1 MKSTPITQRAAT
13 KYGSAPKNE
22 EVTVDAGGKSPAN
35 FARMSPIKNASLVQ
49 GAGDVG
55 RSKNKSVEFDTSV
68 FEDKK
73 KESSSKE
80 EKEEKDSGVDLG
92 TAVQVASAVLMRS
105 PAKNTGKKA
114 SWSKTEEGAETSTTQ
129 KGDTVTNYSG
139 GGTFKNKEEKDWY
152 NKQIKQR
159 IDSGMSQEEAVQDY
173 RNTFKIGEKK
183 TTTGPDKTITSKEP
197 DETYSGDLYRAQY
210 GKARSSYGSRQ
221 DKRQTLSE
229 TRKEKRNKINT
240 LRAQMKAGEITREQ
254 FKDAKKQA
262 KLDMYKQRSKE
273 FETQKKNREYA
284 QQQGAA
290 AGDKVRLDD
299 VAKTFGDYESD
310 DQQMAMGLA
319 QQKAERTR
327 NQAAAEN
334 ASNFF
339 KNALARS
346 SSEPAGFDYSPS
358 LIKPALTQT
367 NNLMYDLNNL
377 GIGNTTVKNPDI
389 ESGIMKR
396 GYKMG
401 GFGSKNKNK

>member
-1 MKSTPITQRAAT
+1 MKSSPITQRAAT
-13 KYGSAPKNE
+13 KYGSAPE
-22 EVTVDAGGKSPAN
+22 TQEVTTDAGGKSPAN
-35 FARMSPIKNASLVQ
+35 FARMSPVKNSDLIE
-49 GAGDVG
+49 GAGNVG
-55 RSKNKSVEFDTSV
+55 ASKNQSARYDAKKY
-68 FEDKK
+68 EDKD
-73 KESSSKE
+73 KESSDKE
-80 EKEEKDSGVDLG
+80 SSGKEEKDTGVDLE
-92 TAVQVASAVLMRS
+92 TATKVASALLMRS

-114 SWSKTEEGAETSTTQ
+114 GWTKTEKGEDKTEIV
-129 KGDTVTNYSG
+129 KGDSKVTGQMPGKKMSD
-139 GGTFKNKEEKDWY
+139 EEWKKY
-152 NKQIKQR
+152 LANETAEQKAARHKR
-159 IDSGMSQEEAVQDY
+159 EEEAGV
-173 RNTFKIGEKK
+173 RVTE
-183 TTTGPDKTITSKEP
+183 PDKEITVKGE
-197 DETYSGDLYRAQY
+197 DETYSGDLYRKQE
-210 GKARSSYGSRQ
+210 GTARSSYGSRQ

-229 TRKEKRNKINT
+229 TRKEKRNKINE

-254 FKDAKKQA
+254 FRDAKKQA

-284 QQQGAA
+284 QEQGAA
-290 AGDKVRLDD
+290 PGDKVRLDD
-299 VAKTFGDYESD
+299 VAKTFGDYDSD
-310 DQQMAMGLA
+310 EKQMEMGLA
-319 QQKAERTR
+319 QQKAAKTR
-327 NQAAAEN
+327 QQAAAEN

-339 KNALARS
+339 KNALAKS

>member
-1 MKSTPITQRAAT
+1 MKSSPITQRAAT
-13 KYGSAPKNE
+13 KYGSAPE
-22 EVTVDAGGKSPAN
+22 TQEVTTDAGGKSPAN
-35 FARMSPIKNASLVQ
+35 FARMSPVKNADLVQ

-55 RSKNKSVEFDTSV
+55 RSKNKSVEFDTSA

-105 PAKNTGKKA
+105 PAKQTGKKA
-114 SWSKTEEGAETSTTQ
+114 SWNKTEEGEGSTKII
-129 KGDTVTNYSG
+129 KG
-139 GGTFKNKEEKDWY
+139 K
-152 NKQIKQR
+152 
-159 IDSGMSQEEAVQDY
+159 
-173 RNTFKIGEKK
+173 KK
-183 TTTGPDKTITSKEP
+183 TRNKSWDDLRAEGWSEDRINEAKAWRKKNPNAPVDQVDTGEFEPDQEIKVKGE
-197 DETYSGDLYRAQY
+197 DETYSGDLYRKQE
-210 GKARSSYGSRQ
+210 GTARSSYGSRQ

-229 TRKEKRNKINT
+229 TRKEKRNKINE

-254 FKDAKKQA
+254 FRDAKKQA

-284 QQQGAA
+284 QEQGAA
-290 AGDKVRLDD
+290 PGDKVRLDD
-299 VAKTFGDYESD
+299 VAKTFGDYDSD
-310 DQQMAMGLA
+310 EKQMEMGLA
-319 QQKAERTR
+319 QQKAAKTR
-327 NQAAAEN
+327 QQAAAEN

-339 KNALARS
+339 KNALAKS

>member
-35 FARMSPIKNASLVQ
+35 FARMSPIKNASLVE

-80 EKEEKDSGVDLG
+80 GKEEKEEKDSGVDLG

-105 PAKNTGKKA
+105 PAKQTGKKA
-114 SWSKTEEGAETSTTQ
+114 GWTKTEKGEDKKEIV
-129 KGDTVTNYSG
+129 KGDSKVTGQMPGEKMSD
-139 GGTFKNKEEKDWY
+139 EEWKKY
-152 NKQIKQR
+152 LANETAEQKAARHKR
-159 IDSGMSQEEAVQDY
+159 EEAAGV
-173 RNTFKIGEKK
+173 R
-183 TTTGPDKTITSKEP
+183 TTSPDKEITVKGE
-197 DETYSGDLYRAQY
+197 DETYSGDLYRKQT

-221 DKRQTLSE
+221 DRRQTLSS
-229 TRKEKRNKINT
+229 TRKEKRNKINE

-290 AGDKVRLDD
+290 PGGDVRLDD
-299 VAKTFGDYESD
+299 VAKTFGDYEKD
-310 DQQMAMGLA
+310 DARQMSMGLA
-319 QQKAERTR
+319 QQKAEKTR

-346 SSEPAGFDYSPS
+346 SSEPSGLDYSPS

-396 GYKMG
+396 SYKMG

>member
-35 FARMSPIKNASLVQ
+35 FARMSPIKNASLIQ

-68 FEDKK
+68 FEDK
-73 KESSSKE
+73 
-80 EKEEKDSGVDLG
+80 EEKDS
-92 TAVQVASAVLMRS
+92 
-105 PAKNTGKKA
+105 PAKQTGKKA
-114 SWSKTEEGAETSTTQ
+114 GWSKTEEGKETTTTE
-129 KGDTVTNYSG
+129 KGKEKTR
-139 GGTFKNKEEKDWY
+139 NKSWDDLRKEGWSEEKI
-152 NKQIKQR
+152 N
-159 IDSGMSQEEAVQDY
+159 EAKEWRKKNQDAP
-173 RNTFKIGEKK
+173 RDQVGTGEFE
-183 TTTGPDKTITSKEP
+183 PDKTITSKDP
-197 DETYSGDLYRAQY
+197 DETYSGDLYRKQT

-221 DKRQTLSE
+221 DRRQTLSS
-229 TRKEKRNKINT
+229 TRKEKRNKINE

-290 AGDKVRLDD
+290 PGGEVRLDD
-299 VAKTFGDYESD
+299 VAKTFGDYEKD
-310 DQQMAMGLA
+310 DARQMSMGLA
-319 QQKAERTR
+319 QQKAEKTR

-339 KNALARS
+339 KNALAKS